1 MSIAVRRLLNHLPR
15 LPGRDGRTR
24 IGNVR
29 DAQRASFMESSGY
42 RTFSADRY
50 DRNLRLRRMARAAL
64 YWLTAVGVAWV
75 LLESARAMSVF

>member
-1 MSIAVRRLLNHLPR
+1 MSTVVRRLLNHLPH
-15 LPGRDGRTR
+15 LPVRDSRTR

-50 DRNLRLRRMARAAL
+50 ERSLRRRRTARAAL
-64 YWLTAVGVAWV
+64 YWLTAVGMAWV